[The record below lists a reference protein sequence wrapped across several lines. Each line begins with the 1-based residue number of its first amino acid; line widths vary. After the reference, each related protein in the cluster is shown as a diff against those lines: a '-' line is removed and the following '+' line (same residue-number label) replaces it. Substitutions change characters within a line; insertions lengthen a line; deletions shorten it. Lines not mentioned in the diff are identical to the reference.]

1 MDLPD
6 SIADKFT
13 ADEIR
18 EYVEQFK
25 EVDDDG
31 SGFLD
36 PEEIGQLLKSLGN
49 DKWDDDEYIK
59 QLIEAVDEDESLD
72 GSNYSALSDGG
83 VRATDARPVVLPAVL
98 FGSDGDREPAAPRR
112 FSWLDFASRKTTD
125 VDDFAPYGGAGP

>member
-59 QLIEAVDEDESLD
+59 QLIEAVDEDMRAAAGGGLGGEAAHNPRTSL
-72 GSNYSALSDGG
+72 
-83 VRATDARPVVLPAVL
+83 ATRKIAAAR
-98 FGSDGDREPAAPRR
+98 R
-112 FSWLDFASRKTTD
+112 
-125 VDDFAPYGGAGP
+125 